1 MKLIRWS
8 VFIVHGEQADY
19 LGTIEARDQR
29 TAYRVAIKQFDVP
42 VEQQNHLFVRRAPA
56 LTPHRFSLLETD

>member
-8 VFIVHGEQADY
+8 VFIVHGEHADY

-29 TAYRVAIKQFDVP
+29 AAYRLAIRQFEVP

-56 LTPHRFSLLETD
+56 LTPHRFSFLEAE